1 MFLAAWIPDLWKER
15 NKIIKDA
22 IKKNI
27 STWVF
32 GYKSDK
38 ITWDMEAT
46 IPFLLALKVSDTG
59 TTDLSTG
66 ATFFLLAIWN
76 EHVLVERK

>member
-1 MFLAAWIPDLWKER
+1 MDIPGYRKGYDPKSHQKISVYPKAQSKSFMFLAAWIPDLWKER

-38 ITWDMEAT
+38 IT
-46 IPFLLALKVSDTG
+46 
-59 TTDLSTG
+59 
-66 ATFFLLAIWN
+66 
-76 EHVLVERK
+76 